1 MRYARAILTSLS
13 VIIVVAFGIR
23 LGFFYSG
30 QRGALIPVISNP
42 PYGYETGA
50 IAASIAM
57 GHGFSSPLGLKIP
70 SGPTAWLTPV
80 YPYLLAGIFKLYGV
94 YTYASMCI
102 IITINC
108 MFSALTCI
116 PIYFAARRISGPVA
130 AALAAWM
137 WALYMQ
143 AIITPIQWIWDT
155 SLAALLCACI
165 LWATLE
171 VRHSRRALHWI
182 GYGAL
187 WALGLMVNASLAAVT
202 PFALLWLALQL
213 RQQPRAYEAREHA
226 SPAPDSH
233 EPDPPRLG
241 QLATL
246 RSSHAFRLPALALL
260 AIIIGCIPW
269 TARNAIVF
277 HKFIPFRSN
286 FGLELWLGN
295 NPAVPDTW
303 AGWLHPS
310 DDLTQRAEF
319 LKLGEIAYM
328 REKQHQALQFMI
340 SHPRDVSRFFWRR
353 FVENWTTTWDP
364 IQDVWNALGWQE
376 RTALASN
383 MFVVL
388 AGLIGALL
396 LFRSK
401 NEFAWPITLFPLLY
415 PIVYYVTHPSRRYRH
430 PIDPILII
438 LTAAAVTYPFAVRA
452 KARAKSVTAN
462 HSAATVA
469 PANS

>member
-13 VIIVVAFGIR
+13 VIVIVAFGIR

-30 QRGALIPVISNP
+30 QLGAKVPIISNP

-94 YTYASMCI
+94 YTYASLCVI
-102 IITINC
+102 VVINC
-108 MFSALTCI
+108 VFSALTCI
-116 PIYFAARRISGPVA
+116 PIYFATRRLAGVTA
-130 AALAAWM
+130 AALAAWI

-155 SLAALLCACI
+155 SLAALLAACI

-171 VRHSRRALHWI
+171 VRHSRRAIHWI
-182 GYGAL
+182 AYGAL
-187 WALGLMVNASLAAVT
+187 WALGLMVNASLAAVM
-202 PFALLWLALQL
+202 PFALLWLWLQL
-213 RQQPRAYEAREHA
+213 RKQPPRAYEAREHA
-226 SPAPDSH
+226 TQTR
-233 EPDPPRLG
+233 E
-241 QLATL
+241 LATL
-246 RSSHAFRLPALALL
+246 RDSHALRLPALALL
-260 AIIIGCIPW
+260 AIVIGCIPW

-277 HKFIPFRSN
+277 HHFIPFRSN

-295 NPAVPDTW
+295 NADVPDTW

-310 DDLTQRAEF
+310 DNLAQRAEF

-328 REKQHQALQFMI
+328 REKQHDALQFMA
-340 SHPRDVSRFFWRR
+340 SHPVDVSRFFWRR

-364 IQDVWNALGWQE
+364 IQDVWHALGWQE
-376 RTALASN
+376 RVALASN

-388 AGLIGALL
+388 TGFVGLLL
-396 LFRSK
+396 LFRAK
-401 NEFAWPITLFPLLY
+401 NEFAWPVTLFPLLY

-430 PIDPILII
+430 PIDPILVI
-438 LTAAAVTYPFAVRA
+438 LTAVAVTYPFAIRA
-452 KARAKSVTAN
+452 TKNSPNA
-462 HSAATVA
+462 VA
-469 PANS
+469 IPITTIRESTPGV